1 MARWLVPL
9 SVALLIVLCAHG
21 LALWTINQ
29 QLQAFSSVIDAQ
41 TDPLFT
47 RQITQQAPTDSAAK
61 SAPIPSPEPAPALPP
76 LASVAQPSIAIKPT
90 PSAAKATP
98 LQVTPATEPAT
109 ESAIA
114 ALKLGTTATMAD
126 GRTVSIASTTDTLPA
141 TPTSTLAVAISSLPS
156 SSTLALDPAASLA
169 LHGQW
174 PSDTRLSYQLGGY
187 FRGELHGE
195 AQVQWTRL
203 MPTDAAQTN
212 TTAQQMVSDRYQVR
226 VSISVGPLD
235 ALLTSQGRI
244 RATGLQ
250 PEAYEEK
257 LPNGSRRKVT
267 LDAQDVILND
277 GKRIAKP
284 QINAV
289 QDTASQFVELGQR
302 FSTGRARLAP
312 GEVVNVWL
320 ARPGGLD
327 EWTYDV
333 GPAETV
339 YLPALGAVQAYSL
352 TPRPIANKRGTI
364 TAQMWMAPG
373 LQNLPVR
380 IKITLNS
387 DTHVDLLVK
396 KIEQR

>member
-61 SAPIPSPEPAPALPP
+61 SAPIPAPTLPP
-76 LASVAQPSIAIKPT
+76 LASVAQPSIATKLT
-90 PSAAKATP
+90 PSVAKTTPLLATP
-98 LQVTPATEPAT
+98 AIEPAT
-109 ESAIA
+109 ESAVA
-114 ALKLGTTATMAD
+114 ALKLGTTATVAD
-126 GRTVSIASTTDTLPA
+126 SRTVSIASTTDTLPA
-141 TPTSTLAVAISSLPS
+141 TPTSTLAVAMSSLPS
-156 SSTLALDPAASLA
+156 SSTVASDPAASLA
-169 LHGQW
+169 LQGQW

-187 FRGELHGE
+187 FRGELHGD

-203 MPTDAAQTN
+203 MPIEAAQTN
-212 TTAQQMVSDRYQVR
+212 TTAQPTASDRYQVR

-267 LDAQDVILND
+267 LDAQDVVLND

-284 QINAV
+284 QLNAV

-302 FSTGRARLAP
+302 FSTGRARLVP
-312 GEVVNVWL
+312 GEVINVWL

-339 YLPALGAVQAYSL
+339 YLPTLGAVQAYSL

-364 TAQMWMAPG
+364 TAQMWVAPS

-387 DTHVDLLVK
+387 ETHVDLLVK